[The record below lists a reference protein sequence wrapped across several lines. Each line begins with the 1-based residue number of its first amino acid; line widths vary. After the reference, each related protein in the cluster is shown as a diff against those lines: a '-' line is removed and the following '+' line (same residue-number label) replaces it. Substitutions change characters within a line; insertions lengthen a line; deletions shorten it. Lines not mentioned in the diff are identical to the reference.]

1 MSWPAVVVDELQLTY
16 LFCEECIALS
26 SHILELSILTISCNY
41 NTNYNQLFFII
52 SFLSLQLV

>member
-1 MSWPAVVVDELQLTY
+1 MDELEPTY
-16 LFCEECIALS
+16 VFCEERIALS

-41 NTNYNQLFFII
+41 NTNYKQLFFII